1 MDDQLLSEFLAE
13 AEEIIE
19 GLHADLASLRARRG
33 EGRARRE
40 LVGRIFRQVHT
51 VKGTASSAG
60 LEAASR
66 LAHEFESLLDAMR
79 MGRMAVDDAALEA
92 SEEAVGALAA
102 CLEAAA
108 RGASLAV
115 PQRLVERMRS
125 LAAAGASA
133 EDSGGLRGDATRA
146 VGDADE
152 DGGADEFAR
161 LPREVVRALGEYE
174 RQRLREAAREG
185 ARAYVVS
192 ADFGLDDFDEQ
203 FRRLSSALAA
213 CGEVVSTQPFVNAS
227 APERVGFRIVCATA
241 RTRAELA
248 ALAAAF
254 GASLPDEDDAP
265 PDEDSAPHA
274 EEASSEG
281 AGAEAAEASPL
292 PTPVRVSLEEL
303 DDIIWTAHGLFAE
316 VSRALELDS
325 SSSDPDLGASPRDHD
340 DASAGDA
347 RREESGGDGG
357 RREAEGRGREESGE
371 RRREESEARAADIRR
386 RLAGLEERL
395 TGLRMVPLRA
405 TLERAARAGRAAAR
419 AAGKPVEFETA
430 GGEVRLDRSLAD
442 RVAEPLLH
450 LLRNAVDHGVE
461 GEEERR
467 AAGKGSRGR
476 VRVEAAAEGGRV
488 LLRVSDDGRGVDAE
502 LVARAAAERGLVAAG
517 THVTEE
523 QALRLIFRPGFSTA
537 ARASLVSGR
546 GVGLEVVERAVEE
559 AGGEVRVRTR
569 RGRGTTFELRLPTT
583 LALLPTLVVR
593 SSGYFYCVDSA
604 RVVAAGRADASDIT
618 RDGARKTLRW
628 RGRELPLV
636 RLRELLGQAADEEAA
651 RAAVDSSGRA
661 VDESSKHAADGDGA
675 GGDDGFAFFVARA
688 GGRRGEG
695 DGEEAA
701 REEDGGARED
711 VTGQLAVVV
720 DGVEGET
727 QALVRGLGRHATRWR
742 GVGGATELEDG
753 TVALVLDLPRLL
765 EAAGAGKL

>member
-13 AEEIIE
+13 AEEMIE

-79 MGRMAVDDAALEA
+79 MGRVAVDDASLEA

-102 CLEAAA
+102 CLEAVA
-108 RGASLAV
+108 RGVNLAV

-125 LAAAGASA
+125 LASAGASA
-133 EDSGGLRGDATRA
+133 EDSGGLRGDA
-146 VGDADE
+146 DD

-281 AGAEAAEASPL
+281 AGAEAADASPL

-316 VSRALELDS
+316 VSHALELDS

-347 RREESGGDGG
+347 RREESGDGG
-357 RREAEGRGREESGE
+357 ARREAEERGREESVE

-395 TGLRMVPLRA
+395 TALRMVPLRA

-502 LVARAAAERGLVAAG
+502 LVARAAVERGLVAAG
-517 THVTEE
+517 ARVTEE

-537 ARASLVSGR
+537 TRASLVSGR

-604 RVVAAGRADASDIT
+604 RVVAAGRAGASDIT

-688 GGRRGEG
+688 GGRRGED

-701 REEDGGARED
+701 REGDERGREEGEGARED

-765 EAAGAGKL
+765 EAAGAGKQ